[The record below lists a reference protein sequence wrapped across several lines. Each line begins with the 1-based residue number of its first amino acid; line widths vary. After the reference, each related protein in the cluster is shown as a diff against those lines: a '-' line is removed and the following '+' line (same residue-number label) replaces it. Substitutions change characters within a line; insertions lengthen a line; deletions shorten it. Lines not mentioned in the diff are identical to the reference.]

1 MPLPR
6 KLARPSQP
14 SPAPRARPTPPGR
27 PLTMRAPDLA
37 ADPPTRFTRQGEI
50 QYTPSGTAG
59 SSAAWDSR
67 SVRGPAV
74 NLTLTEAGL
83 WGGTI
88 QDRAVLLHARSGRIT
103 GEGVDIWVTQE
114 GPVVHVRGLWFNRF
128 VGLDISP
135 DTVSASPLT
144 GVCAAELSLAPDGL
158 WRGFGGCGGTLDYI
172 WMSLKG
178 VAADPAAEMPQ
189 WFFAFLAALPA
200 PQVSVIPPWRRL
212 RGGRSRDRGASGT
225 SSTPSSGGGQRQ
237 QASRPSPARS
247 TTSGCAAPS
256 ATRVNGGGPPRPGS
270 SASAPPPCPTAKC
283 ASPSDRGGTAA
294 PPTSGGRAPPPR
306 LADAAGRGAGTPAD
320 AEEEAGVGTP
330 ADAVG
335 ETGSP
340 AAGADR
346 QSATPAARAPT
357 RRLRAPMAAGAARA
371 GVPAVRPGR
380 PEPRVRETMR
390 SPG

>member
-1 MPLPR
+1 MPLTR
-6 KLARPSQP
+6 KLLAT
-14 SPAPRARPTPPGR
+14 AALACAACTTTPPGR
-27 PLTMRAPDLA
+27 PLTMR
-37 ADPPTRFTRQGEI
+37 PPNLDAGPGTSFERQGEI
-50 QYTPSGTAG
+50 QYTPAGTAG
-59 SSAAWDSR
+59 SSAAWNAR

-88 QDRAVLLHARSGRIT
+88 QDRAVLLHARTGRIT

-200 PQVSVIPPWRRL
+200 PQVSVFPRY
-212 RGGRSRDRGASGT
+212 
-225 SSTPSSGGGQRQ
+225 
-237 QASRPSPARS
+237 
-247 TTSGCAAPS
+247 AAVADPV
-256 ATRVNGGGPPRPGS
+256 AGPGS
-270 SASAPPPCPTAKC
+270 LGYFLNAEF
-283 ASPSDRGGTAA
+283 
-294 PPTSGGRAPPPR
+294 RAPPPR
-306 LADAAGRGAGTPAD
+306 SGEPPFVCSVWDQRLCGPFGYTGEYRRSAAPWQFGLSAAAMPAG
-320 AEEEAGVGTP
+320 E
-330 ADAVG
+330 
-335 ETGSP
+335 
-340 AAGADR
+340 
-346 QSATPAARAPT
+346 
-357 RRLRAPMAAGAARA
+357 
-371 GVPAVRPGR
+371 RPGR
-380 PEPRVRETMR
+380 VSGPNLAGRPGSTTRGASGGGRGGGDAGHVGGRGGGGGYVGGRGGGGGYVGTAGTHAAAPRPDGVGGGGRGGGGGEARASRT
-390 SPG
+390 SGP

>member
-1 MPLPR
+1 MPLLR
-6 KLARPSQP
+6 KLLVTA
-14 SPAPRARPTPPGR
+14 ALACAACATTPPGR
-27 PLTMRAPDLA
+27 PLTMR
-37 ADPPTRFTRQGEI
+37 PPNLEAGPGTSFERQGEI
-50 QYTPSGTAG
+50 QYTPAGTAG
-59 SSAAWDSR
+59 SSAAWNSR

-88 QDRAVLLHARSGRIT
+88 QDRAVLLHARTGRIT

-200 PQVSVIPPWRRL
+200 PQVSVF
-212 RGGRSRDRGASGT
+212 
-225 SSTPSSGGGQRQ
+225 
-237 QASRPSPARS
+237 
-247 TTSGCAAPS
+247 
-256 ATRVNGGGPPRPGS
+256 PRFVAVADPVAGPGS
-270 SASAPPPCPTAKC
+270 LGYFLNAEF
-283 ASPSDRGGTAA
+283 
-294 PPTSGGRAPPPR
+294 RAPPPR
-306 LADAAGRGAGTPAD
+306 SGEPPFVCSVWDQRLCGPFGYTGEYRRSAWPREFGYGGSASAV
-320 AEEEAGVGTP
+320 AE
-330 ADAVG
+330 
-335 ETGSP
+335 
-340 AAGADR
+340 
-346 QSATPAARAPT
+346 
-357 RRLRAPMAAGAARA
+357 
-371 GVPAVRPGR
+371 RPGR
-380 PEPRVRETMR
+380 PGGGSPYAGRPGSTTRGASGGGRGGGDAGHVGGRGGGGGYTSSAGTHSAAPRPDGGGSGGRAGGGGEARASRT
-390 SPG
+390 SGP